1 MQTRT
6 LDRQQVIALLQQH
19 QATLQSMGVIS
30 LSLFGSIARNE
41 AHPDSDVD
49 LIVELVKPLTFDRYM
64 DIKFYLEDHLGTTV
78 DLVSLQ
84 SLKPHVRDAVM
95 GEAIRVA

>member
-1 MQTRT
+1 MQTRP

-49 LIVELVKPLTFDRYM
+49 LIVELAKPLTFDRYM
-64 DIKFYLEDHLGTTV
+64 DVKFYLEDHLGTTV

-84 SLKPHVRDAVM
+84 SLKPQIRDTIKDQ
-95 GEAIRVA
+95 AIRVA